1 MIDLPTLKQCTC
13 GVVLFGSL
21 ELLYPRL
28 HKNEKSGLLL
38 LLLLSVFA
46 RMATTSAL
54 QPEDAIP
61 LFVASGFSALKLTF
75 IAGKFF
81 FNFPR
86 TMTPLKFLF
95 CLIAFVT
102 LTPFLFYVHLF
113 RGGYFWFLIAM
124 PAYLFQRYSGL
135 DIPFDQIVGFWTF
148 FLIPFSAIW
157 TVLNYD
163 IVMFSDDT
171 SNQSSSSS
179 RWTPPRD
186 RALFADLIYRYD
198 RFRGRI

>member
-21 ELLYPRL
+21 ELLYPKL

-38 LLLLSVFA
+38 FLLMSAFA
-46 RMATTSAL
+46 RLTSSSAL
-54 QPEDAIP
+54 QIKDSVP

-75 IAGKFF
+75 IAGEFF

-102 LTPFLFYVHLF
+102 LTPFLFYVHWF
-113 RGGYFWFLIAM
+113 RGVYFWILIEMAT
-124 PAYLFQRYSGL
+124 YLFQLYSGL
-135 DIPFDQIVGFWTF
+135 GIPIDQIVGFGTL

-157 TVLNYD
+157 TVLNHD
-163 IVMFSDDT
+163 VVMFSDDN
-171 SNQSSSSS
+171 SKQSSSSS

-186 RALFADLIYRYD
+186 RALFADLAYSYD
-198 RFRGRI
+198 RLRNRF